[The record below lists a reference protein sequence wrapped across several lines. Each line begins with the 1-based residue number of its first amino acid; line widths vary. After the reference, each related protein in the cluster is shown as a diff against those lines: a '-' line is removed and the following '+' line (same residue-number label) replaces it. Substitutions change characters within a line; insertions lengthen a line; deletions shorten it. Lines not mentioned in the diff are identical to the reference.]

1 MNFRTRIHLLRR
13 HYSKIRDNE
22 ETINEIWKDERIP
35 LTSRMEICINN
46 GFYNNLKSF
55 TNDQVRVE
63 IQRLYINRPRL
74 DNYIFIIS
82 IMYAKKDYSLLPLM
96 IESATKSFQDIFD
109 LYERTRA
116 YDIVPKPSIALALK
130 AAKLYNEDSKK
141 YYTKYKS
148 LMEKVLKS
156 APESFI
162 NAIKEDNNIKEDFIY
177 YIKNDRDVQS
187 WIPRIIANNPTLEY
201 FFCEEHPELFLNII
215 YDINKTSK
223 IQSTIKALNLSY
235 PQIIKHLKGENR
247 FSVAYYVELAT
258 NDITEHKVYIEAL
271 QSLFNL
277 EEAEAEY
284 IARIDIKHY
293 IKEVLL
299 RKQEKNPGYIKRI
312 IELERKFA
320 ISNATPLLLKYDNSP
335 LIDELMDL
343 DITTLTEEEHR
354 LLINKLNN
362 LVSKPRLKALDGVE
376 TLRTKTVKDLEKDG
390 YLLNGGRQTIIANPR
405 SDNNENAFESYQEV
419 IKIYPDGHKREE
431 SNNKD
436 GGHLD
441 MLQAVNSDDPEIS
454 KLDSD
459 GEIMFA
465 MALKGYSLFIN
476 EGNSIKLIMPDID
489 TLTIEQIITIKKVLD
504 SINILE
510 PCFHYGFVIEQGIIE
525 EIDDVNKEILL
536 EVLETIYNEKMG
548 YSNSRAVA

>member
-1 MNFRTRIHLLRR
+1 MKFRTRIQLMQKKYRL
-13 HYSKIRDNE
+13 IRDNE
-22 ETINEIWKDERIP
+22 ETINELWKNKRIP
-35 LTSRMEICINN
+35 LNSRMEMCINN
-46 GFYNNLKSF
+46 GFYSNLKSF
-55 TNDQVRVE
+55 TEDQVKME

-74 DNYIFIIS
+74 DYFIFIIS
-82 IMYAKKDYSLLPLM
+82 IMYAKKDYSLLPMM
-96 IESATKSFQDIFD
+96 IESAAKTFQDIFD
-109 LYERTRA
+109 LYERNNVYNLATKA
-116 YDIVPKPSIALALK
+116 SIALALE

-141 YYTKYKS
+141 YYTKYKFF
-148 LMEKVLKS
+148 MEKTLKS
-156 APESFI
+156 APENFI
-162 NAIKEDNNIKEDFIY
+162 NAIKEDNDIKESFVY
-177 YIKNDRDVQS
+177 CVKNDKYIQS
-187 WIPRIIANNPTLEY
+187 SIPKVIANNPILEN

-215 YDINKTSK
+215 YDIKKTSK
-223 IQSTIKALNLSY
+223 IQSSTTAFDLSY
-235 PQIIKHLKGENR
+235 TQIFKHLKGENR
-247 FSVAYYVELAT
+247 FSAAYFIERST
-258 NDITEHKVYIEAL
+258 EDITEHKQYIEVL
-271 QSLFNL
+271 QSLFKL

-312 IELERKFA
+312 MELERKFA
-320 ISNATPLLLKYDNSP
+320 ISNVTPLLLKYDNSP

-362 LVSKPRLKALDGVE
+362 LVSKPRLKALDGAE

-390 YLLNGGRQTIIANPR
+390 YLLNGGRKTVIANPR
-405 SDNNENAFESYQEV
+405 SNNNENAFESYQEV

-436 GGHLD
+436 GGHLG

-454 KLDSD
+454 KLGSD

-489 TLTIEQIITIKKVLD
+489 TLTIEQIITIKEVLD

-536 EVLETIYNEKMG
+536 EVLETIYNDKMG
-548 YSNSRAVA
+548 YSNSRVAA

>member
-1 MNFRTRIHLLRR
+1 MKFRTRIRLLRR
-13 HYSKIRDNE
+13 RYSKIRDDE
-22 ETINEIWKDERIP
+22 ETINEIWKDEGIP

-55 TNDQVRVE
+55 TDDQVRVE

-96 IESATKSFQDIFD
+96 IESAKKSSQDIFD

-141 YYTKYKS
+141 YYTNYKF
-148 LMEKVLKS
+148 LMEKALKS

-162 NAIKEDNNIKEDFIY
+162 NAIKEDNDIKEDFIY
-177 YIKNDRDVQS
+177 YIKNDSDVQS
-187 WIPRIIANNPTLEY
+187 WIPRIIANNHTLEN

-223 IQSTIKALNLSY
+223 IQNTIKALNLSY

-247 FSVAYYVELAT
+247 FSVAY
-258 NDITEHKVYIEAL
+258 
-271 QSLFNL
+271 L

-362 LVSKPRLKALDGVE
+362 LVSKPRLKALDGAE

-390 YLLNGGRQTIIANPR
+390 YLLNGGRQTIIANPI
-405 SDNNENAFESYQEV
+405 SNNNENAFESYQEV
-419 IKIYPDGHKREE
+419 IKIYPDGHKREK

-436 GGHLD
+436 GGHLS

-454 KLDSD
+454 KLGSD

-476 EGNSIKLIMPDID
+476 EGNSIKLIMPNIDI
-489 TLTIEQIITIKKVLD
+489 LTKEQIITIKKVLD

-548 YSNSRAVA
+548 YSNSRVVA